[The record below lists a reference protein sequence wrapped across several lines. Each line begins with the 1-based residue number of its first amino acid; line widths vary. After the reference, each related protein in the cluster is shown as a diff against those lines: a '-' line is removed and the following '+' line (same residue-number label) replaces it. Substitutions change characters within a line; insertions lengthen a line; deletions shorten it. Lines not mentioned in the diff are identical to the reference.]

1 MTLTFSTSDSI
12 DWAATGIEQIK
23 NNVINIVRT
32 RLGEVPYM
40 LGLGI
45 NPNYIDRPAV
55 NDRAVMV
62 ADIRAQLRAWES
74 EAQLTNLII
83 TPDGS
88 GDYKIEME
96 VML

>member
-1 MTLTFSTSDSI
+1 MTLTFSTADSI
-12 DWAATGIEQIK
+12 DWMATGIEQIK

-40 LGLGI
+40 LNLGI
-45 NPNYIDRPAV
+45 NPDYIDQPAV
-55 NDRAVMV
+55 NERAAMV
-62 ADIRAQLRAWES
+62 ADIRAQLSAWES
-74 EAQLTNLII
+74 EAQLTNLTI
-83 TPDGS
+83 TPDNN

>member
-1 MTLTFSTSDSI
+1 MTLAFSTADSI
-12 DWAATGIEQIK
+12 EWMATGIEQIK

-40 LGLGI
+40 INLGI
-45 NPNYIDRPAV
+45 NPDYMDRPAV
-55 NDRAVMV
+55 NDRAAIV
-62 ADIRAQLRAWES
+62 ADIRAQLRTWES
-74 EAQLTNLII
+74 EAQLTNLTII
-83 TPDGS
+83 PDGS

>member
-1 MTLTFSTSDSI
+1 MTLAFSTADSI
-12 DWAATGIEQIK
+12 DWMATGIEQIK

-40 LGLGI
+40 INLGI
-45 NPNYIDRPAV
+45 NPDYTDRPAV
-55 NDRAVMV
+55 NERAAIV
-62 ADIRAQLRAWES
+62 ADIRAQLRTWES

-83 TPDGS
+83 IPDGS

>member
-1 MTLTFSTSDSI
+1 MTLVFSTSDSI
-12 DWAATGIEQIK
+12 NWAAVGIEQIK

-45 NPNYIDRPAV
+45 NPDYIDRPAA
-55 NDRAVMV
+55 NDRAAMV

-74 EAQLTNLII
+74 EAQLTNLVI
-83 TPDGS
+83 TPDSS